1 MVKMN
6 ALLLLAAVTL
16 IAGCTKD
23 APEEHPLTADAPDRH
38 AVTELAP
45 GQYIGVTM
53 GFDHDARLGG
63 KNPGAGGNII
73 YNLSLFKSTT
83 NDNDWWDN
91 IAEEIAYSGV
101 DFVAPTLR
109 GYTPNNSRDA
119 GDPRRLAS
127 LVAAMDR
134 RGLSNAFKIAV
145 FDDNP
150 ASWTAA
156 RNLDN
161 GDGYDYTPLF
171 DCGDTANYKYIWDY
185 DLKATF
191 TAVPDA
197 KRFKI
202 NGRPLIMF
210 WSVANAFCT
219 NQGNGNLKK
228 IAQFVRAKCQSVFG
242 FNPYIVVDPTWL
254 QFDQQCNDPAVID
267 AVNPWFNM
275 ANPWRVSTFNNVT
288 VGTAVPGFR
297 VVTSTTNM
305 FIDANHG
312 QTFTTGLSNVT
323 GAGALITLVE
333 GFTDWPENTSVWRS
347 PDTTYYDYPN
357 QRINILRRYTH
368 KAYGNLKVEAEGCD
382 SYHDLSAGNSGGTF
396 RDGDLDV
403 VKTGDVNGGWHVTN
417 TQAGEWLEWKELPLP
432 AATRFQVRY
441 SSNQPSTVRFV
452 VDGVNQPV
460 VTLPVTGNGS
470 YAAEDAGAI
479 SFSANSLHTV
489 RLQIVSGNPA
499 INYFN
504 IMQQ

>member
-1 MVKMN
+1 MVKIHV
-6 ALLLLAAVTL
+6 LLLPAIMALGVSCKKEVKEDLLTDDP
-16 IAGCTKD
+16 D
-23 APEEHPLTADAPDRH
+23 ARRAK
-38 AVTELAP
+38 TEIAP

-63 KNPGAGGNII
+63 KTPGAGGNIC
-73 YNLSLFKSTT
+73 YNLSIFKSTD

-119 GDPRRLAS
+119 GDPRRLTS

-134 RGLSNAFKIAV
+134 RGLSNAFKIAI

-171 DCGDTANYKYIWDY
+171 DCGNTANYKYIWDY
-185 DLKATF
+185 DIKATF

-228 IAQFVRAKCQSVFG
+228 IVQYVRAQCQASFG

-275 ANPWRVSTFNNVT
+275 ANPWRISTFNNVK

-297 VVTSTTNM
+297 VVTATTNM

-312 QTFTTGLSNVT
+312 QTFITGLGNT
-323 GAGALITLVE
+323 ANAGALITLVE

-347 PDTTYYDYPN
+347 RDTTYYDYPN
-357 QRINILRRYTH
+357 QRINILRRYTN

-382 SYHDLSAGNSGGTF
+382 YYNDLSAGNSGNTY
-396 RDGDLDV
+396 RDGNIDV
-403 VKTGDVNGGWHVTN
+403 VKTGDANGGWHVTN
-417 TQAGEWLEWKELPLP
+417 TQAGEWLEWRELPLL

-441 SSNQPSTVRFV
+441 SSNQAGSLRFI

-460 VTLPVTGNGS
+460 INLPVTGNGS
-470 YAAEDAGAI
+470 YATADAGVI
-479 SFSANSLHTV
+479 SFAGNSLHTV

-504 IMQQ
+504 IVAQ